1 MMLLIQKRG
10 VTTIAQGRRD
20 KHTTSPLW
28 GQQQAVTPNAR
39 GIQPIARAAPPTL
52 SPAAN
57 ATAYSGIDEMLARE
71 GICQEK
77 TKTVAELKWQSKIAK
92 DKDKI
97 KKFLDNVLQVRG
109 FHAFLFMTKESC
121 FVRMA
126 HSVAKFTTVNPTAG
140 EVDEKIFAFIGN
152 RLIDQ
157 EPCAVLIPTN
167 AWMAWANHKVGG
179 NTKAMMDHYSN
190 KANCGK
196 LYQGPGGRATK
207 HVPNILAILL
217 SAVRLFELHK
227 QGKMP
232 HKCLEILINH
242 INDPTM
248 VDDKDKWNLVRNW
261 LITATYSNIKK
272 KKDRHV
278 LGINI
283 NPVTCNDKEVR
294 EWISQQIDK
303 AIGPQQKSPPAI
315 LPPQQVANSTTF
327 QQTHMPPMNIGLAED
342 IAKQ

>member
-1 MMLLIQKRG
+1 M
-10 VTTIAQGRRD
+10 
-20 KHTTSPLW
+20 
-28 GQQQAVTPNAR
+28 
-39 GIQPIARAAPPTL
+39 ARAAPPTP

-71 GICQEK
+71 EICQEK

-109 FHAFLFMTKESC
+109 FHAFLFMSKESC

-126 HSVAKFTTVNPTAG
+126 HSVAKFATVNLIAG
-140 EVDEKIFAFIGN
+140 EVDRKMFAFIGD

-157 EPCAVLIPTN
+157 EPCVVLIPTN

-179 NTKAMMDHYSN
+179 NTKAMTDHYSD
-190 KANCGK
+190 KANYGK
-196 LYQGPGGRATK
+196 LYQKPGGRVK
-207 HVPNILAILL
+207 KRVPNILAIPL
-217 SAVRLFELHK
+217 SAVRLFELHNW
-227 QGKMP
+227 GKMP
-232 HKCLEILINH
+232 HECLEILINH

-248 VDDKDKWNLVRNW
+248 VDDKDEWDLVRDW

-272 KKDRHV
+272 KKDTSV

-283 NPVTCNDKEVR
+283 NPVTCDNKEVR
-294 EWISQQIDK
+294 EWISQRIDK
-303 AIGPQQKSPPAI
+303 TIGARWKSPPAI
-315 LPPQQVANSTTF
+315 LPPQQVAN
-327 QQTHMPPMNIGLAED
+327 PPHSNQCICPL
-342 IAKQ
+342 